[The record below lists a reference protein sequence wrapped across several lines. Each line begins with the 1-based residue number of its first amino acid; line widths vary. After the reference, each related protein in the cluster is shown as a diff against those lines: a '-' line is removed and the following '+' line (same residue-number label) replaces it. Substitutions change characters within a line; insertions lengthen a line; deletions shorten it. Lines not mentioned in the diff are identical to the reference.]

1 VSASISGASYRSERG
16 AILLVALVFGA
27 VIAISLGSYV
37 ALNTH
42 SLKMSNRS
50 FYLAE
55 AMNMA
60 ESGLEE
66 AIWAFNQAQA
76 GEANAWSSWDTSDG
90 ITAKGY
96 FTDFLLGA
104 NATGSVKVYV
114 DRYNPP
120 ASFQPKVIAQASITL
135 PGGQGTITKMVEA
148 RMRRRSYFAA
158 GLVAKNN
165 LTFSGNGPSVD
176 SWISDPDNN
185 TATAAVAYSTDPTVR
200 RDKGSIAAAG
210 VYATLTVGNA
220 DIWGTAAVGGPTASN
235 IDIKANGRIGP
246 FGVNSGI
253 DPASVATDFN
263 ANLNIVSAP
272 TTGTVLA
279 SIGSTLG
286 TTGTTTVWRAPSL
299 TDPVTISGNVT
310 LILTAAPGV
319 RAIDISGLEAIT
331 LTAGSTFTIYTAGDM
346 NISGNAVVNNN
357 AQPDTFQIWG
367 TSTSPTPQDIQIGG
381 NGDFKGLIYAP
392 NGNISLVGNGNVMG
406 AVVGNQIDVTGNAA
420 FHYDESLA
428 GWTGETPFG
437 VYKWREILSV
447 SERATNA
454 ALLAF

>member
-1 VSASISGASYRSERG
+1 MNATSPRPVFRSQRG
-16 AILLVALVFGA
+16 AILLVALLLGT

-66 AIWAFNQAQA
+66 AIWSFNQANL
-76 GEANAWSSWDTSDG
+76 GETTAWDDWNTSDG
-90 ITAKGY
+90 LSAKRT
-96 FTDFLLGA
+96 FTDFVLGA
-104 NATGSVKVYV
+104 NATASVKVYV
-114 DRYNPP
+114 DRYNP
-120 ASFQPKVIAQASITL
+120 ASTYTPTVISQATITL
-135 PGGQGTITKMVEA
+135 PGGQATITKMVEA
-148 RMRRRSYFAA
+148 KMRRRSYFAA
-158 GLVAKNN
+158 GLVSKND

-185 TATAAVAYSTDPTVR
+185 SSTPAVAYSTDPSVR
-200 RDKGSIAAAG
+200 RDRGSIAAAS
-210 VYATLTVGNA
+210 VLATLTVGNA
-220 DIWGTAAVGGPTASN
+220 DIWGRAAVAGPTATN

-246 FGVNSGI
+246 FGVNAGI
-253 DPASVATDFN
+253 DPACVATDFN
-263 ANLNIVSAP
+263 ASLTTVSAP

-299 TDPVTISGNVT
+299 TDSVTISGNVT
-310 LILTAAPGV
+310 LILTAAPGTS
-319 RAIDISGLEAIT
+319 AIDISGLEQIT
-331 LTAGSTFTIYTAGDM
+331 LTAGSTIAIYTEG
-346 NISGNAVVNNN
+346 NVSISGNAVVNNN
-357 AQPDTFQIWG
+357 TSPDTFQIWG
-367 TSTSPTPQDIQIGG
+367 TSTSPTPQTISIGG
-381 NGDFKGLIYAP
+381 NGDYKGVIYAP

-406 AVVGNQIDVTGNAA
+406 AVVGNEINVTGNAA

-428 GWTGETPFG
+428 GWTGNTPFG
-437 VYKWREILSV
+437 VYQWREITSGT
-447 SERATNA
+447 ERATKSV
-454 ALLAF
+454 LLLF